1 MAIYHFS
8 AKPISRSD
16 GRSAVAAAA
25 YRSGEKL
32 IDEKYG
38 KEQDYT
44 KKTGVEFTNI
54 YAPNNTNEN
63 LLNRQILWNEV
74 EKVERRKDAL
84 LAREFEIAFPSE
96 LNAEQRKKMLDDL
109 CNRLVKKYGVI
120 VDAAI
125 HAPHT
130 ESGSDGRNFHA
141 HIMFTSRSIDP
152 KNGMFSAKKYRD
164 FNKEMGSETIK
175 FWRSDFAELTNTYL
189 ANAGYTI
196 TVDHRSYKD
205 QDNGLQPSIHEGSKV
220 TQLRRQGIDTEIS
233 LKNDLIKQQNAD
245 FQRLPEIL
253 KGLEQKITVSERTIC
268 DLTAIKKKNDAEVAL
283 EQKNALERKIERNL
297 AIEIEQATRRAN
309 SFHALYQKFC
319 NNFDEDLSIDEKFQ
333 YVKSENAFE
342 LAKQYVLDFKLLQ
355 KHGLEP
361 KPEKLSFWQKLKGE
375 EEKDFI
381 EIESVKTDLDNF
393 FPTLF
398 NNYSNFIESQK
409 QQQKE
414 EEQQQI
420 KRDQEQRKQ
429 KDKEQQTKLE
439 LEKLQKNYNYSDNY
453 KYNGLE
459 NWITNKIWLELIYV
473 YENKHREYSQLLH
486 ERYKEIEELYTESTF
501 RKHRVSVPAEF
512 VFESVLKLIE
522 SDKKVAKDFMPDQ
535 FAYIQKIETKVK
547 EYFKNTYEVKNEPI
561 SSYQKNYNYDYDN
574 KPKPKNNNDFEM

>member
-8 AKPISRSD
+8 VKAISRGD
-16 GRSAVAAAA
+16 GRSAVACAA

-32 IDEKYG
+32 VCDYYG
-38 KEQDYT
+38 IKQDYT
-44 KKTGVEFTNI
+44 KKSGVEHTQI
-54 YAPNNTNEN
+54 YAPENTNPN
-63 LLNRQILWNEV
+63 LLDRQKLWNAV
-74 EKVERRKDAL
+74 EKSERRKDAL
-84 LAREFEIAFPSE
+84 LAREFEIAFPQE
-96 LNAEQRKKMLDDL
+96 LNKEQRQTLLSNL
-109 CNRLVKKYGVI
+109 CQDIVKKHGVV

-125 HAPHT
+125 HAPHV
-130 ESGSDGRNFHA
+130 EGGSDDRNYHA
-141 HIMFTSRSIDP
+141 HIMFTTRSIS
-152 KNGMFSAKKYRD
+152 KTGTFEAKKYRD
-164 FNKEMGSETIK
+164 FSRDSGTKTVVQ
-175 FWRSDFAELTNTYL
+175 WRKDFADLVNVQLEKIGSKERVSHL
-189 ANAGYTI
+189 
-196 TVDHRSYKD
+196 SYAD
-205 QDNGLQPSIHEGSKV
+205 LGSDLEATQHEGYEV
-220 TQLRRQGIDTEIS
+220 TQLRRAGIDTEIS
-233 LKNDLIKQQNAD
+233 LSND
-245 FQRLPEIL
+245 
-253 KGLEQKITVSERTIC
+253 
-268 DLTAIKKKNDAEVAL
+268 AIKTRNAEKIAD
-283 EQKNALERKIERNL
+283 EQIITGLDQEIIASSAILSDLQQLKVKTDNEHARQEKIALERKGERL
-297 AIEIEQATRRAN
+297 EAQAVEDAHKRATD
-309 SFHALYQKFC
+309 FHALYQKFC

-361 KPEKLSFWQKLKGE
+361 KPEKLSFWQKLKGQ
-375 EEKDFI
+375 EEKEFI
-381 EIESVKTDLDNF
+381 QIESVKTDLDNF
-393 FPTLF
+393 FPNLF

-547 EYFKNTYEVKNEPI
+547 EYFKNSYEVKNEPI